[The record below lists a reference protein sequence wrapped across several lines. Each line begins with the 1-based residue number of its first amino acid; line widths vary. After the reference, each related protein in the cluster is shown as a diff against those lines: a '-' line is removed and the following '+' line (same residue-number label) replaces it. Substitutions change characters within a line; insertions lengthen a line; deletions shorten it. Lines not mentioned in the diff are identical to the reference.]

1 MELTPGIYE
10 KLINEALKKKLE
22 NLPAEYRIH
31 YINIDPSQAPRMLT
45 NYVASMMNN
54 LLSNDEVFPELKDK
68 ISFVNKV
75 VEFIHQWEINP
86 DDDLLT
92 NEKKLLGGIFSS
104 IDRTEKQLKALENS
118 RPRSGF
124 TFNTLFTGSNHDL
137 SIQNEINRDI
147 ISADEIY
154 WIVAFIRFTG
164 VRIFESSLRQFLQ
177 NDGARLHIITTT
189 YMGASEPKAVEFL
202 KNLDPEK
209 VEIRVSYNNRN
220 ERLHAKSYIFVRH
233 SGLSTAY
240 IGSSNLSHSALTDGL
255 EWNVRVTSVESPQ
268 IVKASIVTF
277 ETYWNRPDFEPYDR
291 DKFREAISEN
301 QKTFGEA
308 EILLQKYTIRP
319 EQKEILEKLTV
330 EREIHQS
337 FKNLV
342 VAATGTGKTVIAAFD
357 YQRFRDEHQQNNNL
371 LFIVHRE
378 EILEQ
383 SIATFRSV
391 LEDEKFGELW
401 VGSHQPSFKSELNH
415 LFVSIQTFNSNKERF
430 QRLGENHYDFIIIDE
445 AHHSTAESYRQLFTM
460 FRPKILLGLTATPER
475 ADGKSLLPDFNNR
488 IAAEMRLPEAINRLL
503 LSPFQYF
510 CIGDKTV
517 DLSQVKWNA
526 AAGSYDEDELF
537 RKLNTEGRLNLIL
550 GTIPHYLSDEHHCH
564 ALCFCCR
571 KEHAEDTALGL
582 RKAGYNAEALTS
594 DDSTEDRKKKITR
607 FKGGEINYLCVV
619 DIFNEGVDIPGI
631 DTVLFLRPTKSL
643 TVFLQ
648 QLGRGLRL
656 APGKD
661 CLTVLDYVA
670 QANKKYSFESRIRAL
685 VGKNISN
692 RLEDQVAKGFTYL
705 PRGCAIEMDKLA
717 QQYILDNIQGA
728 IWNSRRLINN
738 EVMHYR
744 QNFKD
749 ELTLSNFLA
758 HFNLD
763 PRALYK
769 STCWSEL
776 LRNGNELSYEDD
788 AYTDVFAKNMWRLV
802 HVNSIGYIRFMQKL
816 ISDGFTYEH
825 NKVNDI
831 YALML
836 YYALYAAP
844 LPKSGVGS
852 VEEGLRIFG
861 AHQCFVEELRELL
874 DYIVNNLNVNTRLI
888 PELGGLPLELF
899 GCYSR
904 DEQLIIFGE
913 TTDQQMMSERS
924 GVHKINRLN
933 TDLLWVTLNK
943 SDKDFSE
950 RTQYNDYA
958 INESLFHWQSK
969 NDESHTNSGS
979 RYVRQKENHK
989 TFLLF
994 VRENK
999 KDGYGLTEPY
1009 YFLGPVTYRSSQGD
1023 QPMSITWEM
1032 KYHMPVFILDKAMKQ
1047 AVG

>member
-1 MELTPGIYE
+1 MELATGIYE
-10 KLINEALKKKLE
+10 RLINEALKKKLE

-54 LLSNDEVFPELKDK
+54 LLSDDEVFPELKDK
-68 ISFVNKV
+68 IAFVNKV

-92 NEKKLLGGIFSS
+92 NEQKLLGGIFSS
-104 IDRTEKQLKALENS
+104 IEKTEKQLKALENF
-118 RPRSGF
+118 RPKSGF

-154 WIVAFIRFTG
+154 WIVSFIRFTG
-164 VRIFESSLRQFLQ
+164 IRIFETSLRQFLQ

-202 KNLDPEK
+202 KNLNPEK
-209 VEIRVSYNNRN
+209 VDIRVSYNTRN

-319 EQKEILEKLTV
+319 EQKEIIEKLDV
-330 EREIHQS
+330 EREIHNS

-391 LEDEKFGELW
+391 LDDDKFGELW
-401 VGSHQPSFKSELNH
+401 VGNHQPSSASELSH

-430 QRLGENHYDFIIIDE
+430 QKLGGTHYDFIIIDE
-445 AHHSTAESYRQLFTM
+445 AHHSTADSYRQLFTM
-460 FRPKILLGLTATPER
+460 FKPQILLGLTATPER

-517 DLSQVKWNA
+517 DLSRVKWSA

-537 RKLNTEGRLNLIL
+537 RQLNTEGRLNLIL
-550 GTIPHYLSDEHHCH
+550 STIPRYLSDEHRCH

-571 KEHAEDTALGL
+571 KEHAETTAQGL
-582 RKAGYNAEALTS
+582 RKAGYLAEALTS
-594 DDSTEDRKKKITR
+594 DDKEDERKKKIFR
-607 FKGGEINYLCVV
+607 FRNGEINYLCVV
-619 DIFNEGVDIPGI
+619 DIFNEGVDIPEI

-643 TVFLQ
+643 TVFIQ

-656 APGKD
+656 APDKD

-670 QANKKYSFESRIRAL
+670 QANKKYSFESRLRAL
-685 VGKNISN
+685 VGKSIPN
-692 RLEDQVAKGFTYL
+692 RIEDEVEKGFTYL

-728 IWNSRRLINN
+728 IWKSRRLVN
-738 EVMHYR
+738 EVLHYR

-769 STCWSEL
+769 STCWCEL
-776 LRNGNELSYEDD
+776 LRSGNELSYEDD
-788 AYTDVFAKNMWRLV
+788 AYTDIFAKNMWRLV

-825 NKVNDI
+825 NKVSDI

-836 YYALYAAP
+836 YYALYGAP

-852 VEEGLRIFG
+852 VENGLRIFG
-861 AHQCFVEELRELL
+861 EHQCFVEELRELL

-904 DEQLIIFGE
+904 YEQLIIFGE

-958 INESLFHWQSK
+958 ISESLFHWQSK

>member
-1 MELTPGIYE
+1 MELATGIYE
-10 KLINEALKKKLE
+10 RLINEALKKKLE

-54 LLSNDEVFPELKDK
+54 LLSDDEVFPELKDK
-68 ISFVNKV
+68 IAFVNKV

-92 NEKKLLGGIFSS
+92 NEQKLLGGIFSS
-104 IDRTEKQLKALENS
+104 IEKTEKQLKALENF
-118 RPRSGF
+118 RPKSGF

-154 WIVAFIRFTG
+154 WIVSFIRFTG
-164 VRIFESSLRQFLQ
+164 IRIFETSLRQFLQ

-202 KNLDPEK
+202 KNLNPEK
-209 VEIRVSYNNRN
+209 VDIRVSYNTRN

-319 EQKEILEKLTV
+319 EQKEIIEKLDV
-330 EREIHQS
+330 EREIHNS

-391 LEDEKFGELW
+391 LDDDKFGELW
-401 VGSHQPSFKSELNH
+401 VGNHQPSSASELSH

-430 QRLGENHYDFIIIDE
+430 QKLGGTHYNFIIIDE
-445 AHHSTAESYRQLFTM
+445 AHHSTADSYRQLFTM
-460 FRPKILLGLTATPER
+460 FKPQILLGLTATPER

-517 DLSQVKWNA
+517 DLSRVKWSA

-537 RKLNTEGRLNLIL
+537 RQLNTEGRLNLIL
-550 GTIPHYLSDEHHCH
+550 STIPRYLSDEHRCH

-571 KEHAEDTALGL
+571 KEHAETTAQGL
-582 RKAGYNAEALTS
+582 RKAGYLAEALTS
-594 DDSTEDRKKKITR
+594 DDKEDERKKKIFR
-607 FKGGEINYLCVV
+607 FRNGEINYLCVV
-619 DIFNEGVDIPGI
+619 DIFNEGVDIPEI

-643 TVFLQ
+643 TVFIQ

-656 APGKD
+656 APDKD

-670 QANKKYSFESRIRAL
+670 QANKKYSFESRLRAL
-685 VGKNISN
+685 VGKSIPN
-692 RLEDQVAKGFTYL
+692 RIEDEVEKGFTYL

-728 IWNSRRLINN
+728 IWKSRRLVN
-738 EVMHYR
+738 EVLHYR

-769 STCWSEL
+769 STCWCEL
-776 LRNGNELSYEDD
+776 LRSGNELSYEDD
-788 AYTDVFAKNMWRLV
+788 AYTDIFAKNMWRLV

-825 NKVNDI
+825 NKVSDI

-836 YYALYAAP
+836 YYALYGAP

-852 VEEGLRIFG
+852 VENGLRIFG
-861 AHQCFVEELRELL
+861 EHQCFVEELRELL

-958 INESLFHWQSK
+958 ISESLFHWQSK

>member
-1 MELTPGIYE
+1 MELATGIYE
-10 KLINEALKKKLE
+10 RLINEALKKKLE

-54 LLSNDEVFPELKDK
+54 LLSDDEVFPELKDK
-68 ISFVNKV
+68 IAFVNKV

-92 NEKKLLGGIFSS
+92 NEQKLLGGIFSS
-104 IDRTEKQLKALENS
+104 IEKTEKQLKALENF
-118 RPRSGF
+118 RPKSGF

-164 VRIFESSLRQFLQ
+164 IRIFETSLRQFLQ

-202 KNLDPEK
+202 KNLNPEK
-209 VEIRVSYNNRN
+209 VDIRVSYNTRN

-319 EQKEILEKLTV
+319 EQKEIIEKLDV
-330 EREIHQS
+330 EREIHNS

-391 LEDEKFGELW
+391 LDDDKFGELW
-401 VGSHQPSFKSELNH
+401 VGNHQPSSASELSH

-430 QRLGENHYDFIIIDE
+430 QKLGGTHYNFIIIDE
-445 AHHSTAESYRQLFTM
+445 AHHSTADSYRQLFTM
-460 FRPKILLGLTATPER
+460 FKPQILLGLTATPER

-517 DLSQVKWNA
+517 DLSRVKWSA

-537 RKLNTEGRLNLIL
+537 RQLNTEGRLNLIL
-550 GTIPHYLSDEHHCH
+550 STIPRYLSDEHRCH

-571 KEHAEDTALGL
+571 KEHAETTAQGL
-582 RKAGYNAEALTS
+582 RKAGYLAEALTS
-594 DDSTEDRKKKITR
+594 DDKEDERKKKIFR
-607 FKGGEINYLCVV
+607 FRNGEINYLCVV
-619 DIFNEGVDIPGI
+619 DIFNEGVDIPEI

-643 TVFLQ
+643 TVFIQ

-656 APGKD
+656 APDKD

-670 QANKKYSFESRIRAL
+670 QANKKYSFESRLRAL
-685 VGKNISN
+685 VGKSIPN
-692 RLEDQVAKGFTYL
+692 RIEDEVEKGFTYL

-728 IWNSRRLINN
+728 IWKSRRLVN
-738 EVMHYR
+738 EVLHYR

-769 STCWSEL
+769 STCWCEL
-776 LRNGNELSYEDD
+776 LRSGNELSYEDD
-788 AYTDVFAKNMWRLV
+788 AYTDIFAKNMWRLV

-825 NKVNDI
+825 NKVSDI

-836 YYALYAAP
+836 YYALYGAP

-852 VEEGLRIFG
+852 VENGLRIFG
-861 AHQCFVEELRELL
+861 EHQCFVEELRELL

-958 INESLFHWQSK
+958 ISESLFHWQSK

>member
-1 MELTPGIYE
+1 MELATGIYE
-10 KLINEALKKKLE
+10 RLINEALKKKLE

-54 LLSNDEVFPELKDK
+54 LLSDDEVFPELKDK
-68 ISFVNKV
+68 IAFVNKV

-92 NEKKLLGGIFSS
+92 NEQKLLGGIFSS
-104 IDRTEKQLKALENS
+104 IEKTEKQLKALENF
-118 RPRSGF
+118 RPKSGF

-154 WIVAFIRFTG
+154 WIVSFIRFTG
-164 VRIFESSLRQFLQ
+164 IRIFETSLRQFLQ

-202 KNLDPEK
+202 KNLNPEK
-209 VEIRVSYNNRN
+209 VDIRVSYNTRN

-319 EQKEILEKLTV
+319 EQKEIIEKLDV
-330 EREIHQS
+330 EREIHNS

-391 LEDEKFGELW
+391 LDDDKFGELW
-401 VGSHQPSFKSELNH
+401 VGNHQPSSASELSH

-430 QRLGENHYDFIIIDE
+430 QKLGGTHYDFIIIDE
-445 AHHSTAESYRQLFTM
+445 AHHSTADSYRQLFTM
-460 FRPKILLGLTATPER
+460 FKPQILLGLTATPER

-517 DLSQVKWNA
+517 DLSRVKWSA

-537 RKLNTEGRLNLIL
+537 RQLNTEGRLNLIL
-550 GTIPHYLSDEHHCH
+550 STIPRYLSDEHRCH

-571 KEHAEDTALGL
+571 KEHAETTAQGL
-582 RKAGYNAEALTS
+582 RKAGYLAEALTS
-594 DDSTEDRKKKITR
+594 DDKEDERKKKIFR
-607 FKGGEINYLCVV
+607 FRNGEINYLCVV
-619 DIFNEGVDIPGI
+619 DIFNEGVDIPEI

-643 TVFLQ
+643 TVFIQ

-656 APGKD
+656 APDKD

-670 QANKKYSFESRIRAL
+670 QANKKYSFESRLRAL
-685 VGKNISN
+685 VGKSIPN
-692 RLEDQVAKGFTYL
+692 RIEDEVEKGFTYL

-728 IWNSRRLINN
+728 IWKSRRLVN
-738 EVMHYR
+738 EVLHYR

-769 STCWSEL
+769 STCWCEL
-776 LRNGNELSYEDD
+776 LRSGNELSYEDD
-788 AYTDVFAKNMWRLV
+788 AYTDIFAKNMWRLV

-825 NKVNDI
+825 NKVSDI

-836 YYALYAAP
+836 YYALYGAP

-852 VEEGLRIFG
+852 VENGLRIFG
-861 AHQCFVEELRELL
+861 EHQCFVEELRELL

-958 INESLFHWQSK
+958 ISESLFHWQSK

>member
-1 MELTPGIYE
+1 MELATGIYE
-10 KLINEALKKKLE
+10 RLINEALKKKLE

-54 LLSNDEVFPELKDK
+54 LLSDDEVFPELKDK
-68 ISFVNKV
+68 IAFVNKV

-92 NEKKLLGGIFSS
+92 NEQKLLGGIFSS
-104 IDRTEKQLKALENS
+104 IEKTEKQLKALENF
-118 RPRSGF
+118 RPKSGF

-154 WIVAFIRFTG
+154 WIVSFIRFTG
-164 VRIFESSLRQFLQ
+164 IRIFETSLRQFLQ

-202 KNLDPEK
+202 KNLNPEK
-209 VEIRVSYNNRN
+209 VDIRVSYNTRN

-319 EQKEILEKLTV
+319 EQKEIIEKLDV
-330 EREIHQS
+330 EREIHNS

-391 LEDEKFGELW
+391 LDDDKFGELW
-401 VGSHQPSFKSELNH
+401 VGNHQPSSASELSH

-430 QRLGENHYDFIIIDE
+430 QKLGGTHYDFIIIDE
-445 AHHSTAESYRQLFTM
+445 AHHSTADSYRQLFTM
-460 FRPKILLGLTATPER
+460 FKPQILLGLTATPER

-517 DLSQVKWNA
+517 DLSRVKWSA

-537 RKLNTEGRLNLIL
+537 RQLNTEGRLNLIL
-550 GTIPHYLSDEHHCH
+550 STIPRYLSDEHRCH

-571 KEHAEDTALGL
+571 KEHAETTAQGL
-582 RKAGYNAEALTS
+582 RKAGYLAEALTS
-594 DDSTEDRKKKITR
+594 DDKEDERKKKIFR
-607 FKGGEINYLCVV
+607 FRNGEINYLCVV
-619 DIFNEGVDIPGI
+619 DIFNEGVDIPEI

-643 TVFLQ
+643 TVFIQ

-656 APGKD
+656 APDKD
-661 CLTVLDYVA
+661 CLTVLAYVA
-670 QANKKYSFESRIRAL
+670 QANKKYSFESRLRAL
-685 VGKNISN
+685 VGKSIPN
-692 RLEDQVAKGFTYL
+692 RIEDEVEKGFTYL

-728 IWNSRRLINN
+728 IWNSRRLVN
-738 EVMHYR
+738 EVLHYR

-769 STCWSEL
+769 STCWCEL
-776 LRNGNELSYEDD
+776 LRSGNELSYEDD
-788 AYTDVFAKNMWRLV
+788 AYTDIFAKNMWRLV

-825 NKVNDI
+825 NKVSDI

-836 YYALYAAP
+836 YYALYGAP

-852 VEEGLRIFG
+852 VENGLRIFG
-861 AHQCFVEELRELL
+861 EHQCFVEELRELL

-899 GCYSR
+899 GWYSR
-904 DEQLIIFGE
+904 YEQLIIFGE

-958 INESLFHWQSK
+958 ISESLFHWQSK

>member
-1 MELTPGIYE
+1 MELATGIYE
-10 KLINEALKKKLE
+10 RLINEALKKKLE

-54 LLSNDEVFPELKDK
+54 LLSDDEVFPELKDK
-68 ISFVNKV
+68 IAFVNKV

-92 NEKKLLGGIFSS
+92 NEQKLLGGIFSS
-104 IDRTEKQLKALENS
+104 IEKTEKQLKALENF
-118 RPRSGF
+118 RPKSGF

-164 VRIFESSLRQFLQ
+164 IRIFETSLRQFLQ

-202 KNLDPEK
+202 KNLNPEK
-209 VEIRVSYNNRN
+209 VDIRVSYNTRN

-319 EQKEILEKLTV
+319 EQKEIIEKLDV
-330 EREIHQS
+330 EREIHNS

-391 LEDEKFGELW
+391 LDDDKFGELW
-401 VGSHQPSFKSELNH
+401 VGNHQPSSASELSH

-430 QRLGENHYDFIIIDE
+430 QKLGGTHYDFIIIDE
-445 AHHSTAESYRQLFTM
+445 AHHSTADSYRQLFTM
-460 FRPKILLGLTATPER
+460 FKPQILLGLTATPER

-517 DLSQVKWNA
+517 DLSRVKWSA

-537 RKLNTEGRLNLIL
+537 RQLNTEGRLNLIL
-550 GTIPHYLSDEHHCH
+550 STIPRYLSDEHRCH

-571 KEHAEDTALGL
+571 KEHAETTAQGL
-582 RKAGYNAEALTS
+582 RKAGYLAEALTS
-594 DDSTEDRKKKITR
+594 DDKEDERKKKIFR
-607 FKGGEINYLCVV
+607 FRNGEINYLCVV
-619 DIFNEGVDIPGI
+619 DIFNEGVDIPEI

-643 TVFLQ
+643 TVFIQ

-656 APGKD
+656 APDKD

-670 QANKKYSFESRIRAL
+670 QANKKYSFESRLRAL
-685 VGKNISN
+685 VGKSIPN
-692 RLEDQVAKGFTYL
+692 RIEDEVEKGFTYL

-728 IWNSRRLINN
+728 IWKSRRLVN
-738 EVMHYR
+738 EVLHYR

-769 STCWSEL
+769 STCWCEL
-776 LRNGNELSYEDD
+776 LRSGNELSYEDD
-788 AYTDVFAKNMWRLV
+788 AYTDIFAKNMWRLV

-825 NKVNDI
+825 NKVSDI

-836 YYALYAAP
+836 YYALYGAP

-852 VEEGLRIFG
+852 VENGLRIFG
-861 AHQCFVEELRELL
+861 EHQCFVEELRELL

-958 INESLFHWQSK
+958 ISESLFHWQSK

>member
-1 MELTPGIYE
+1 MELATGIYE
-10 KLINEALKKKLE
+10 RLINEALKKKLE

-54 LLSNDEVFPELKDK
+54 LLSDDEVFPELKDK
-68 ISFVNKV
+68 IAFVNKV

-92 NEKKLLGGIFSS
+92 NEQKLLGGIFSS
-104 IDRTEKQLKALENS
+104 IEKTEKQLKALENF
-118 RPRSGF
+118 RPKSGF

-164 VRIFESSLRQFLQ
+164 IRIFETSLRQFLQ

-202 KNLDPEK
+202 KNLNPEK
-209 VEIRVSYNNRN
+209 VDIRVSYNTRN

-319 EQKEILEKLTV
+319 EQKEIIEKLDV
-330 EREIHQS
+330 EREIHNS

-445 AHHSTAESYRQLFTM
+445 AHHSTTESYRQLFTM

-670 QANKKYSFESRIRAL
+670 QANKKYSFESRFRAL

-692 RLEDQVAKGFTYL
+692 RIEDQIEKGFTYL

-728 IWNSRRLINN
+728 IWNSRRLVN
-738 EVMHYR
+738 EVLHYR

-769 STCWSEL
+769 STCWCEL
-776 LRNGNELSYEDD
+776 LRSGNELSYEDD
-788 AYTDVFAKNMWRLV
+788 AYTDIFAKNMWRLV
-802 HVNSIGYIRFMQKL
+802 HVNGIGYIRFMQQL
-816 ISDGFTYEH
+816 IADGFSYEH

-836 YYALYAAP
+836 YYALYGAP
-844 LPKSGVGS
+844 LSKSGVGS
-852 VEEGLRIFG
+852 VDEGLRIFG
-861 AHQCFVEELRELL
+861 QHKCFVEELKELL

-958 INESLFHWQSK
+958 ISESLFHWQSK

-1009 YFLGPVTYRSSQGD
+1009 YFLGPVTYMSSQGD

>member
-1 MELTPGIYE
+1 MELATGIYE
-10 KLINEALKKKLE
+10 RLINEALKKKLE

-54 LLSNDEVFPELKDK
+54 LLSDDEVFPELKDK
-68 ISFVNKV
+68 IAFVNKV

-92 NEKKLLGGIFSS
+92 NEQKLLGGIFSS
-104 IDRTEKQLKALENS
+104 IEKTEKQLKALENF
-118 RPRSGF
+118 RPKSGF

-154 WIVAFIRFTG
+154 WIVSFIRFTG
-164 VRIFESSLRQFLQ
+164 IRIFETSLRQFLQ

-202 KNLDPEK
+202 KNLNPEK
-209 VEIRVSYNNRN
+209 VDIRVSYNTRN

-319 EQKEILEKLTV
+319 EQKEIIEKLDV
-330 EREIHQS
+330 EREIHNS

-391 LEDEKFGELW
+391 LDDDKFGELW
-401 VGSHQPSFKSELNH
+401 VGNHQPSSASELSH

-430 QRLGENHYDFIIIDE
+430 QKLGGTHYDFIIIDE
-445 AHHSTAESYRQLFTM
+445 AHHSTADSYRQLFTM
-460 FRPKILLGLTATPER
+460 FKPQILLGLTATPER

-517 DLSQVKWNA
+517 DLSRVKWSA

-537 RKLNTEGRLNLIL
+537 RQLNTEGRLNLIL
-550 GTIPHYLSDEHHCH
+550 STIPRYLSDEHRCH

-571 KEHAEDTALGL
+571 KEHAETTAQGL
-582 RKAGYNAEALTS
+582 RKAGYLAEALTS
-594 DDSTEDRKKKITR
+594 DDKEDERKKKIFR
-607 FKGGEINYLCVV
+607 FRNGEINYLCVV
-619 DIFNEGVDIPGI
+619 DIFNEGVDIPEI

-643 TVFLQ
+643 TVFIQ

-656 APGKD
+656 APDKD

-670 QANKKYSFESRIRAL
+670 QANKKYSFESRLRAL
-685 VGKNISN
+685 VGKSIPN
-692 RLEDQVAKGFTYL
+692 RIEDEVEKGFTYL

-728 IWNSRRLINN
+728 IWNSRRLVN
-738 EVMHYR
+738 EVLHYR

-769 STCWSEL
+769 STCWCEL
-776 LRNGNELSYEDD
+776 LRSGNELSYEDD
-788 AYTDVFAKNMWRLV
+788 AYTDIFAKNMWRLV

-825 NKVNDI
+825 NKVSDI

-836 YYALYAAP
+836 YYALYGAP

-852 VEEGLRIFG
+852 VENGLRIFG
-861 AHQCFVEELRELL
+861 EHQCFVEELRELL

-904 DEQLIIFGE
+904 YEQLIIFGE

-958 INESLFHWQSK
+958 ISESLFHWQSK

>member
-1 MELTPGIYE
+1 MELATGIYE
-10 KLINEALKKKLE
+10 RLINEALKKKLE

-54 LLSNDEVFPELKDK
+54 LLSDDEVFPELKDK
-68 ISFVNKV
+68 IAFVNKV

-92 NEKKLLGGIFSS
+92 NEQKLLGGIFSS
-104 IDRTEKQLKALENS
+104 IEKTEKQLKALENF
-118 RPRSGF
+118 RPKSGF

-164 VRIFESSLRQFLQ
+164 IRIFETSLRQFLQ

-202 KNLDPEK
+202 KNLNPEK
-209 VEIRVSYNNRN
+209 VDIRVSYNTRN

-319 EQKEILEKLTV
+319 EQKEIIEKLDV
-330 EREIHQS
+330 EREIHNS

-445 AHHSTAESYRQLFTM
+445 AHHSTTESYRQLFTM

-670 QANKKYSFESRIRAL
+670 QANKKYSFESRFRAL

-692 RLEDQVAKGFTYL
+692 RIEDQIEKGFTYL

-728 IWNSRRLINN
+728 IWNSRRLVN
-738 EVMHYR
+738 EVLHYR

-769 STCWSEL
+769 STCWCEL
-776 LRNGNELSYEDD
+776 LRSGNELSYEDD
-788 AYTDVFAKNMWRLV
+788 AYTDIFAKNMKWLV

-825 NKVNDI
+825 NKVSDI

-836 YYALYAAP
+836 YYALYGAP

-852 VEEGLRIFG
+852 VENGLRIFG
-861 AHQCFVEELRELL
+861 EHQCFVEELRELL

-899 GCYSR
+899 GCYTR
-904 DEQLIIFGE
+904 EEQLIILGKITADKTFNP
-913 TTDQQMMSERS
+913 QS
-924 GVHKINRLN
+924 GVYTIEESN
-933 TDLLWVTLNK
+933 TELLWVTLNK
-943 SDKDFSE
+943 NDKDFSE

-958 INESLFHWQSK
+958 INESLFHWQSQ
-969 NDESHTNSGS
+969 NSASHTNSGR
-979 RYVRQKENHK
+979 RYVDQKENHK
-989 TFLLF
+989 TFLLL
-994 VRENK
+994 VREHKN
-999 KDGYGLTEPY
+999 DGYGLTEPY

-1023 QPMSITWEM
+1023 RPMSITWEM

>member
-1 MELTPGIYE
+1 MELATGIYE
-10 KLINEALKKKLE
+10 RLINEALKKKLE

-54 LLSNDEVFPELKDK
+54 LLSDDEVFPELKDK
-68 ISFVNKV
+68 IAFVNKV

-92 NEKKLLGGIFSS
+92 NEQKLLGGIFSS
-104 IDRTEKQLKALENS
+104 IEKTEKQLKALENF
-118 RPRSGF
+118 RPKSGF

-164 VRIFESSLRQFLQ
+164 IRIFETSLRQFLQ

-209 VEIRVSYNNRN
+209 VDIRVSYNTRN

-517 DLSQVKWNA
+517 DLSQVKWSA

-550 GTIPHYLSDEHHCH
+550 RTIPHYLSDEHRCH

-571 KEHAEDTALGL
+571 KEHAEDTASGL
-582 RKAGYNAEALTS
+582 RRAGYSAEALTS
-594 DDSTEDRKKKITR
+594 DDSPEDRKKKITR

-728 IWNSRRLINN
+728 IWNSRRLVN
-738 EVMHYR
+738 EVLHYR

-749 ELTLSNFLA
+749 ELTLSNFLS

-769 STCWSEL
+769 STCWCEL
-776 LRNGNELSYEDD
+776 LRSGNELSYEDD
-788 AYTDVFAKNMWRLV
+788 EYSGTFAKNMKRLV
-802 HVNSIGYIRFMQKL
+802 HVNGIGYIRFMQQL
-816 ISDGFTYEH
+816 IADGFSYEH

-831 YALML
+831 YALMF
-836 YYALYAAP
+836 YYAIYGAP
-844 LPKSGVGS
+844 LSKSGVGS
-852 VEEGLRIFG
+852 VDEGLRIFG
-861 AHQCFVEELRELL
+861 QHKCFVEELKELL

-899 GCYSR
+899 GCYTR
-904 DEQLIIFGE
+904 EEQLIILGKITADKTFNP
-913 TTDQQMMSERS
+913 QS
-924 GVHKINRLN
+924 GVYTIEESN
-933 TDLLWVTLNK
+933 TELLWVTLNK
-943 SDKDFSE
+943 NDKDFSE

-958 INESLFHWQSK
+958 INESLFHWQSQ
-969 NDESHTNSGS
+969 NSASHTNSGR
-979 RYVRQKENHK
+979 RYVDQKENHK
-989 TFLLF
+989 TFLLL
-994 VRENK
+994 VREHKN
-999 KDGYGLTEPY
+999 DGYGLTEPY

-1023 QPMSITWEM
+1023 RPMSITWEM

>member
-1 MELTPGIYE
+1 MGLATGIYE
-10 KLINEALKKKLE
+10 NLIYEALKRKLE
-22 NLPAEYRIH
+22 ALPDEYRIN
-31 YINIDPSQAPRMLT
+31 YISIDPAQAPRMLT
-45 NYVASMMNN
+45 NYVASLMNR
-54 LLSNDEVFPELKDK
+54 LLSDDRVFEEFEDK
-68 ISFVNKV
+68 IAFVNKV
-75 VEFIHQWEINP
+75 VEFIDTKWDTEP
-86 DDDLLT
+86 DDDLLI
-92 NEKKLLGGIFSS
+92 NEKKLLGGIINS
-104 IDRTEKQLKALENS
+104 IGKTEKQLKAMETF
-118 RPRSGF
+118 RPKSGF
-124 TFNTLFTGSNHDL
+124 TVNTLFTGSNHDL
-137 SIQNEINRDI
+137 PMKNEINMDI
-147 ISADEIY
+147 LSADEIY
-154 WIVAFIRFTG
+154 WIVAFIRFSG
-164 VRIFESSLRQFLQ
+164 VRIFKDSLEQFLQ
-177 NDGARLHIITTT
+177 KDGARLHIITTT
-189 YMGASEPKAVEFL
+189 YMGASEPKAVDFL
-202 KNLDPEK
+202 HNMDPEK
-209 VEIRVSYNNRN
+209 VDIRVSYDTALD
-220 ERLHAKSYIFVRH
+220 RLHAKSYIFVRH

-240 IGSSNLSHSALTDGL
+240 IGSSNISKSAMTQGL

-268 IVKASIVTF
+268 IIKASIATF
-277 ETYWNRPDFEPYDR
+277 ETYWNRPDFEPYDK
-291 DKFREAISEN
+291 DKFSQAISEN
-301 QKTFGEA
+301 QKTVGEA
-308 EILLQKYTIRP
+308 EVLLQKYTIRP

-330 EREIHQS
+330 ERTIRNS
-337 FKNLV
+337 FRNLV

-357 YQRFRDEHQQNNNL
+357 YQRFRNQNPRHDNL

-391 LEDEKFGELW
+391 LDDDKFGELW
-401 VGSHQPSFKSELNH
+401 VGNHQPSSASELSH

-430 QRLGENHYDFIIIDE
+430 QKLGGTHYDFIIIDE
-445 AHHSTAESYRQLFTM
+445 AHHSTADSYRQLFTM
-460 FRPKILLGLTATPER
+460 FKPQILLGLTATPER

-517 DLSQVKWNA
+517 DLSRVKWSA

-537 RKLNTEGRLNLIL
+537 RQLNTEGRLNLIL
-550 GTIPHYLSDEHHCH
+550 STIPRYLSDEHRCH

-571 KEHAEDTALGL
+571 KEHAETTAQGL
-582 RKAGYNAEALTS
+582 RKAGYLAEALTS
-594 DDSTEDRKKKITR
+594 DDKEDERKKKIFR
-607 FKGGEINYLCVV
+607 FRNGEINYLCVV
-619 DIFNEGVDIPGI
+619 DIFNEGVDIPEI

-643 TVFLQ
+643 TVFIQ

-656 APGKD
+656 APDKD

-670 QANKKYSFESRIRAL
+670 QANKKYSFESRLRAL
-685 VGKNISN
+685 VGKSIPN
-692 RLEDQVAKGFTYL
+692 RIEDEVEKGFTYL

-728 IWNSRRLINN
+728 IWNSRRLVN
-738 EVMHYR
+738 EVLHYR

-749 ELTLSNFLA
+749 ELTLSNFLS

-769 STCWSEL
+769 STCWCEL
-776 LRNGNELSYEDD
+776 LRSGNELSYEDD
-788 AYTDVFAKNMWRLV
+788 EYSGTFAKNMKRLV
-802 HVNSIGYIRFMQKL
+802 HVNGIGYIRFMQQL
-816 ISDGFTYEH
+816 IADGFSYEH

-831 YALML
+831 YALMF
-836 YYALYAAP
+836 YYAIYGAP
-844 LPKSGVGS
+844 LSKSGVGS
-852 VEEGLRIFG
+852 VDEGLRIFG
-861 AHQCFVEELRELL
+861 QHKCFVEELKELL

-958 INESLFHWQSK
+958 ISESLFHWQSK

-1009 YFLGPVTYRSSQGD
+1009 YFLGPVTYMSSQGD